1 MPAFVYRVSD
11 AKGSASRGVV
21 EASSASAARSILRE
35 RGHLVLELEEGTG
48 KTGARA
54 RAGLPR
60 RRLVLVTRQLATLIG
75 SGMRIEEAL
84 STIAA
89 TSPDKAAA
97 TLLNLRSA
105 LTEGRTLADAM
116 ADRPGDFP
124 ELYRATVQAGEQAG
138 RLDHVLEHLANH
150 LETQSGNR
158 QTIVLA
164 LLYPALLTVVS
175 LMIVSALMVFVVPD
189 IIKVLSSRGA
199 ELPLLTRSLIAISGF
214 VRGWGAIVALA
225 IAAAFAAGL
234 WVLRQSSNR
243 QLLDRLLV
251 EAVPTR
257 NLVKQMNAGQF
268 ADTLAML
275 VQSGVPLVAAL
286 RASCDAI
293 SNREIRARV
302 AEVARKV
309 NTGATLLSAM
319 QEATCFPPM
328 MMALVASGEA
338 NARLVPALERA
349 ARDQRRELDAWVKA
363 VVALIEPAILLMMG
377 GFVMLIVLAI
387 LLPIVSM
394 NSLVGL

>member
-11 AKGSASRGVV
+11 AKGSASSGVV
-21 EASSASAARSILRE
+21 EASSAIAARSILRE

-48 KTGARA
+48 KSGGRA

-60 RRLVLVTRQLATLIG
+60 RRLVLVTRQLSTLIG

-89 TSPDKAAA
+89 TSPDKTAA

-150 LETQSGNR
+150 LEAQSGNR

-164 LLYPALLTVVS
+164 LLYPALLTMVS

-189 IIKVLSSRGA
+189 IIKVFTSRGA
-199 ELPLLTRSLIAISGF
+199 ELPLLTRALIAISGF
-214 VRGWGAIVALA
+214 VRGWGAILALA
-225 IAAAFAAGL
+225 VAAAVAAGF
-234 WVLRQSSNR
+234 WFMRQVSNR
-243 QLLDRLLV
+243 QLFDRLLV
-251 EAVPTR
+251 EAAPTR

-319 QEATCFPPM
+319 EEAACFPPM

-349 ARDQRRELDAWVKA
+349 ARDQRRDLDAWVKA
-363 VVALIEPAILLMMG
+363 IVALIEPAILLLMG